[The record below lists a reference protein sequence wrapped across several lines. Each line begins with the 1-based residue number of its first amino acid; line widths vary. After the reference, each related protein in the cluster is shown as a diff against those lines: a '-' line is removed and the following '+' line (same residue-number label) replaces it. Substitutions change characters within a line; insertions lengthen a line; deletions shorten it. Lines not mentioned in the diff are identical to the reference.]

1 MKELFSSLIF
11 FSVIITLLS
20 LITPQGRMKKSTTIA
35 LSFILS
41 LVLVSFFLSFSKSD
55 INYEQGVYE
64 KNEEEYQ
71 EKILSFVCG
80 EYLGKNGIFSELI
93 SIELNEDNYVYSIKK
108 IYVKNPKNKDG
119 EYSGEKT
126 VEKLCE
132 YFNVKEEQICIY
144 E

>member
-1 MKELFSSLIF
+1 
-11 FSVIITLLS
+11 
-20 LITPQGRMKKSTTIA
+20 MKKSSMIA

-41 LVLVSFFLSFSKSD
+41 LVLVSFFLCFSKSD
-55 INYEQGVYE
+55 INYEQGGYE

-71 EKILSFVCG
+71 EKILSFVCE
-80 EYLGKNGIFSELI
+80 EYLSKNGIFSELI
-93 SIELNEDNYVYSIKK
+93 SIELNEDNYLYSIEK

-119 EYSGEKT
+119 EYLGEKT

-132 YFNVKEEQICIY
+132 YFNVKKEQICVY